1 VSVPLALVV
10 SERLDAA
17 TAAGLIAL
25 VLAPGALLAPGLVS
39 AAGGRR
45 SDMAGALLLG
55 TVLLSFVLV
64 VTRPGAGTLALT
76 GAQAFV
82 VASLAAAAMPQVR
95 DRILVPIRWAGYIA
109 GLVVIVLA
117 IAGTPAIGTR
127 TIIVALAAALVTL
140 VVAGAAARA
149 LRRDVFSAIGAAG
162 TRDPIIAIAL
172 AWATGGAEAT
182 AVPLVSAAILGNVA
196 AALVLRRR

>member
-1 VSVPLALVV
+1 V